1 MDEREI
7 YLEECGCEC
16 PYGKEGDC
24 SYCDGGICT
33 MEDPWF
39 DCDDF
44 MTEYENEIANAEN
57 RLF

>member
-24 SYCDGGICT
+24 PCC
-33 MEDPWF
+33 